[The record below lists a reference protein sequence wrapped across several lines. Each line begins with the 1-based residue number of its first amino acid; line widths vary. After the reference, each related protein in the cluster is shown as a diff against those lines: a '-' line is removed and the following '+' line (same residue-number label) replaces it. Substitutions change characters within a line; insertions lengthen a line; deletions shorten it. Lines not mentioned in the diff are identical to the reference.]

1 MVSLFFDQ
9 KTGLLTR
16 SVRYTDSPV
25 GKLPVQ
31 TDYSDYRDVNGVKMP
46 FKLLQTGLDGRDTF
60 ELTQIRA
67 NANPEASRF
76 AKPAPVAPPKK

>member
-1 MVSLFFDQ
+1 
-9 KTGLLTR
+9 
-16 SVRYTDSPV
+16 
-25 GKLPVQ
+25 
-31 TDYSDYRDVNGVKMP
+31 MP

-67 NANPEASRF
+67 NTSVEASRF